1 MSPPRGA
8 APLRIFAV
16 SLLLSVCAHPTAAQ
30 APTSQPPAATAPL
43 STITKITV
51 DWVSYP
57 TAAAALEAL
66 SHNYTVM
73 LDKLTPATDPLKGQA
88 RVVVPDRDRLRPLV
102 SQQLTQQLK
111 RPVIGEA
118 LDYKID
124 QARLEIRAMADALM
138 RSQAF
143 ETASIVE
150 QNDTRNPDIGDAD
163 YLVWFQ
169 VRTASLDNTG
179 AWLGRWLVRRAGRD
193 TATGAAMDPGVPPGT
208 ARFSS
213 FVKSVRDGIARLGG
227 SPVAAGAGAQTTGDG
242 GRRTVSSGSGIIVD
256 AEGHVAT
263 NDHVVRDC
271 TALRVTD
278 SANASQSATIAA
290 HDTVNDLAVLKAE
303 HRWPSAAAIRDGRE
317 ARPGDSVVVTGY
329 PLSGVVGSGMA
340 VTTGSLTALTGPSD
354 DSRLLQVSAPVQPG
368 NSGGPLLDGSG
379 GVIGVV
385 TGTLNGTALAIK
397 TGVVPQN
404 VNFAIKSA
412 VLRNFLDT
420 NGIAYVNAAGQHK
433 MAAAAIG
440 DLARK
445 FTVRVECQ
453 R

>member
-51 DWVSYP
+51 DGVSYP

-143 ETASIVE
+143 ETASIV
-150 QNDTRNPDIGDAD
+150 
-163 YLVWFQ
+163 
-169 VRTASLDNTG
+169 
-179 AWLGRWLVRRAGRD
+179 
-193 TATGAAMDPGVPPGT
+193 
-208 ARFSS
+208 
-213 FVKSVRDGIARLGG
+213 
-227 SPVAAGAGAQTTGDG
+227 
-242 GRRTVSSGSGIIVD
+242 
-256 AEGHVAT
+256 
-263 NDHVVRDC
+263 
-271 TALRVTD
+271 
-278 SANASQSATIAA
+278 
-290 HDTVNDLAVLKAE
+290 
-303 HRWPSAAAIRDGRE
+303 
-317 ARPGDSVVVTGY
+317 
-329 PLSGVVGSGMA
+329 
-340 VTTGSLTALTGPSD
+340 
-354 DSRLLQVSAPVQPG
+354 
-368 NSGGPLLDGSG
+368 
-379 GVIGVV
+379 
-385 TGTLNGTALAIK
+385 
-397 TGVVPQN
+397 
-404 VNFAIKSA
+404 
-412 VLRNFLDT
+412 
-420 NGIAYVNAAGQHK
+420 
-433 MAAAAIG
+433 
-440 DLARK
+440 
-445 FTVRVECQ
+445 
-453 R
+453 